1 MNTNDLNTLIN
12 AVVSKNE
19 SWLKEYNID
28 YGIKGENWILNY
40 GIGARNQYNRLARGI
55 IIHQPTGKIVSF
67 PFVRFYNFGEKEADT
82 VDFANSE
89 VMEKLD
95 GTFVGVFFP
104 DNVTPHWQT
113 RKMVSTHDC
122 DFEMKSFYGDN
133 FKLMS
138 LIGEFV
144 NNLNWNLI
152 GDKNEHTYMFEFI
165 HKHTKVITNYEF
177 DQYGLYLIGC
187 RNILTHVEKTENEL
201 DAFAKLIGAN
211 RPRRWDAVDSHAEIV
226 SLFESFPKDFEGF
239 VIRERKSTN
248 RVKVKS
254 EDYVKVHHLLT
265 KISYKKLIL
274 LWIEGEAEE
283 IIAYFPEAAAKVAKI
298 EKAFYEFCGKAAE
311 RVLYWHKQNLDRK
324 SLALKITGQSGDE
337 FAERDQTI
345 RGLIFQFY
353 DSQESE
359 IRQKIEDRLKDLKR
373 TSIYKLIEVLGLDDT
388 NDATVA
394 LLEEV

>member
-1 MNTNDLNTLIN
+1 MDTNDLITLIN
-12 AVVSKNE
+12 AVVAKNE

-28 YGIKGENWILNY
+28 YGIKGDWWVLNY
-40 GIGARNQYNRLARGI
+40 CKVGPRNQYNRLARGI

-67 PFVRFYNFGEKEADT
+67 PFVRFYNFGEKEADV

-104 DNVTPHWQT
+104 NETPHWQT

-122 DFEMKSFYGDN
+122 DFEMKSFYGEN

-144 NNLNWNLI
+144 NKLNWDLVA
-152 GDKNEHTYMFEFI
+152 DKNEHTYMFEFI

-187 RNILTHVEKTENEL
+187 RNILTHAEKSEHEL
-201 DAFAKLIGAN
+201 DEFAKLIGAK
-211 RPRRWDAVDSHAEIV
+211 RPRRWEFTSHEEIV
-226 SLFESFPKDFEGF
+226 SLFDSFPKDFEGF
-239 VIRERKSTN
+239 VVRERKSTK

-254 EDYVKVHHLLT
+254 DDYVKVHHLLT
-265 KISYKKLIL
+265 KISYKKLIP
-274 LWIEGEAEE
+274 LWLDGEAEE

-298 EKAFYEFCGKAAE
+298 EKAFCEFCEKATE

-324 SLALKITGQSGDE
+324 SLALKITGQTGPE
-337 FAERDQTI
+337 FVEHDQTI

-353 DSQESE
+353 SEPKSE
-359 IRQKIEDRLKDLKR
+359 IRQKVEDRLKDPKR
-373 TSIYKLIEVLGLDDT
+373 TSVYKLIEVMGLDDK

-394 LLEEV
+394 LVEEV